1 MLARPIQRGGVYLAF
16 AFLLLCF
23 STVSEAIT
31 VFDTTPFWN
40 GTSTSGPIAAG
51 PGLSRAFGQTFV
63 APATDTVLD
72 SFSFFLESSLPVEYS
87 GVVMQWDADRVIGP
101 VLYRQTLLASS
112 SLSPISGVNFV
123 TGGLPLAAGDEYV
136 TFIETP
142 SGDANLRFGL
152 VFDDRF
158 AEGVL
163 LGAPWGATFEQLSTL
178 PWIDRFPNP
187 SDAAFTAVFSAP
199 GPQAVTEP
207 SSLIFVAAGITG
219 LIMTRMVRTAPA
231 RSSDSSRQHQSG

>member
-72 SFSFFLESSLPVEYS
+72 RFRCFPREQP
-87 GVVMQWDADRVIGP
+87 
-101 VLYRQTLLASS
+101 
-112 SLSPISGVNFV
+112 
-123 TGGLPLAAGDEYV
+123 AG
-136 TFIETP
+136 
-142 SGDANLRFGL
+142 
-152 VFDDRF
+152 
-158 AEGVL
+158 
-163 LGAPWGATFEQLSTL
+163 
-178 PWIDRFPNP
+178 
-187 SDAAFTAVFSAP
+187 
-199 GPQAVTEP
+199 
-207 SSLIFVAAGITG
+207 
-219 LIMTRMVRTAPA
+219 
-231 RSSDSSRQHQSG
+231 